1 MAGTRARATS
11 GGGAA
16 KAGSGRP
23 NGANQTNPVKTG
35 AKPGGKPAQKPGP
48 KPAAKTAPKPAPK
61 PGKPAAKK
69 AAAKPVAKRTTKT
82 TRPAKAAAKKK
93 ASRPRLPRVDE
104 LSAGGVVL
112 DRSTTPPQ
120 AALIARYDKRG
131 RLVWS
136 LPKGHVEDGETP
148 EQAAVREVREE
159 TGIKG
164 KIVAPIGVIDFW
176 FMAEDRRVHKTVHHF
191 LLDAVGG
198 ELSDDDIE
206 VDEVAWVPLDEVA
219 TKLRYSDE
227 RRLIAVVDE
236 LLGST

>member
-1 MAGTRARATS
+1 MAGSRTRATS
-11 GGGAA
+11 GSGGGST
-16 KAGSGRP
+16 KADEPRQSP
-23 NGANQTNPVKTG
+23 ANQTNRANPATKPVR
-35 AKPGGKPAQKPGP
+35 KPTPKPVP
-48 KPAAKTAPKPAPK
+48 KPAAKAAKAPTKKAAPKPA
-61 PGKPAAKK
+61 AK
-69 AAAKPVAKRTTKT
+69 
-82 TRPAKAAAKKK
+82 RPAKATAKKK
-93 ASRPRLPRVDE
+93 VARPRLPRVDE

-112 DRSTTPPQ
+112 DRSTTPPNV
-120 AALIARYDKRG
+120 ALIARHDKRG

-191 LLDAVGG
+191 LLNAVGG

-206 VDEVAWVPLDEVA
+206 VDEVAWVPLDEVVA
-219 TKLRYSDE
+219 KLRYSDE
-227 RRLIAVVDE
+227 RKLMAIVDE
-236 LLGST
+236 LLGSI

>member
-1 MAGTRARATS
+1 MAASRTRETPGREGRNDKSPASRQNAANRTVPAA
-11 GGGAA
+11 GGA
-16 KAGSGRP
+16 KA
-23 NGANQTNPVKTG
+23 
-35 AKPGGKPAQKPGP
+35 
-48 KPAAKTAPKPAPK
+48 AAKSAAK

-69 AAAKPVAKRTTKT
+69 QPAKQTAKRPAKQ
-82 TRPAKAAAKKK
+82 TRPAKAAPKKK
-93 ASRPRLPRVDE
+93 ATRPRLPRVDE

-112 DRSTTPPQ
+112 DRSTTPPN
-120 AALIARYDKRG
+120 AALIARHDKRG

-159 TGIKG
+159 TGITG
-164 KIVAPIGVIDFW
+164 RIVAPIGVIDFW
-176 FMAEDRRVHKTVHHF
+176 FMADDRRVHKTVHHF
-191 LLDAVGG
+191 LLEAVSG

-219 TKLRYSDE
+219 AKLRYSDE
-227 RRLIAVVDE
+227 RKLIAIVDD